1 MKVIYQLINFIF
13 ITSILFFQSAKA
25 QAPDVAFTNHFTGSS
40 NKNLSDIKVDNFGN
54 TYCVGKY
61 KYVSGAPTILGN
73 TTLPVTADNDVY
85 VVKLDSSGA
94 CIWVKT
100 FGSNFDD
107 DGVAIEISEAGYIYI
122 LGNYEDS
129 ITIGNFTMVDS
140 SSQYSLMNTYIAKL
154 DTSGNFIWAKSLRST
169 LSNSCTLMNTSLFV
183 DQNENIFITGRFA
196 GTLELNDVT
205 IISNGDYDIYM
216 IKMDVNGEILFARSF
231 GNVGYDHGHSIIGDQ
246 SGNLYLLGSFEGPN
260 LTLDTITLTSIALN
274 TEFLAKFNSNGEC
287 IRISKMGNLT
297 ANWFGGWDIDDSSN
311 LFISGDFGNTLT
323 LDTLSITANG
333 LTSDIF
339 IAKFNADLNINWL
352 KSFGGNAS
360 DGNFGFCLDHDGNCI
375 VELDLGTSMFINGV
389 YYDTANGS
397 NFLIKLDNQG
407 NPLWV
412 SEGYNGL
419 LRAIDVDMANNIYIA
434 IMIDGIIGNLEIGDT
449 TFIPSNYYNRDVV
462 VAKLGNNIY
471 TQPGT
476 GINKIDGN
484 SEEPFLLLY
493 PNPVLQ
499 NEINANFS
507 VKASLKI
514 FNAHG
519 QEVFEQRNIEGQQKL
534 SLNLKSGI
542 YLALI
547 QTKNASYTQKVIVN

>member
-13 ITSILFFQSAKA
+13 ITSIVFFQSAKA

-61 KYVSGAPTILGN
+61 KYVSGATTILGN

-196 GTLELNDVT
+196 GTLTLNDVT

-246 SGNLYLLGSFEGPN
+246 SGN
-260 LTLDTITLTSIALN
+260 
-274 TEFLAKFNSNGEC
+274 
-287 IRISKMGNLT
+287 
-297 ANWFGGWDIDDSSN
+297 
-311 LFISGDFGNTLT
+311 
-323 LDTLSITANG
+323 
-333 LTSDIF
+333 
-339 IAKFNADLNINWL
+339 
-352 KSFGGNAS
+352 
-360 DGNFGFCLDHDGNCI
+360 
-375 VELDLGTSMFINGV
+375 
-389 YYDTANGS
+389 
-397 NFLIKLDNQG
+397 
-407 NPLWV
+407 
-412 SEGYNGL
+412 
-419 LRAIDVDMANNIYIA
+419 
-434 IMIDGIIGNLEIGDT
+434 
-449 TFIPSNYYNRDVV
+449 
-462 VAKLGNNIY
+462 
-471 TQPGT
+471 
-476 GINKIDGN
+476 
-484 SEEPFLLLY
+484 
-493 PNPVLQ
+493 
-499 NEINANFS
+499 
-507 VKASLKI
+507 
-514 FNAHG
+514 
-519 QEVFEQRNIEGQQKL
+519 
-534 SLNLKSGI
+534 
-542 YLALI
+542 
-547 QTKNASYTQKVIVN
+547 